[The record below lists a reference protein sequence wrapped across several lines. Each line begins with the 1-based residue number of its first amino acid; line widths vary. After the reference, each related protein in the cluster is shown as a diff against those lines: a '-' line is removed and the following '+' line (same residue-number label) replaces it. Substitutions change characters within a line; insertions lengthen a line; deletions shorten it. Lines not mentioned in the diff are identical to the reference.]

1 MTLRIF
7 KTTLKANARSLVF
20 WAAVAAMVLFLA
32 NSTMSFQ
39 NFGFGRNFH
48 KALANF
54 SYVPLRYAVPT
65 FIGLVVCVD
74 LLRDRKNAFY
84 DIQKGTTMK
93 TRQYFVGKLCA
104 YLLLGFIMA
113 VISAYAHML
122 IYLMRN
128 VFPYEGWQDS
138 RYTIWEVIW
147 LTFERAFFY
156 GLNSIPIYTAL
167 AFCVSMLTH
176 SSIAGIVS
184 TLAVSTSSFIII
196 YPQTYIGNYVYPVTD
211 KIFDYFYFQHTH
223 APEEAI
229 THIELQDVF
238 ISYAYGFAI
247 AAVLMILGYLR
258 LRRLND
264 R

>member
-54 SYVPLRYAVPT
+54 SYVPLSYAVPT

-122 IYLMRN
+122 IYLMRY

-184 TLAVSTSSFIII
+184 TLAVSTSSFIIT
-196 YPQTYIGNYVYPVTD
+196 YHQTYFGNYVYPVTD
-211 KIFDYFYFQHTH
+211 NIMVYFYFHNTH
-223 APEEAI
+223 APQEAI
-229 THIELQDVF
+229 NDIALKDVF

-247 AAVLMILGYLR
+247 TAVLLVVGYFG

-264 R
+264 K